1 MAKAKKKTVVKKK
14 RKASPAQLAALAK
27 GRAKIAKKRKPSN
40 SKKPSTRR
48 KTRSTG
54 TSVVVIQPSQEK
66 KVMAKKKS
74 SGNSSSAPRKKT
86 SPARRGLSGIKG
98 KAKGMI
104 PVVKDVALAVA
115 GGVAA
120 GAIANK
126 LPIADN
132 RLKAAAPVVAG
143 ILLAGVMGKKN
154 AMFREVGTG
163 MAVIGAIGLIKQLM
177 PNVPVLAG
185 EDQVYIIPDNAGYAG
200 DMMQLGYDDQE
211 FMGEMTQ
218 LGNEEY
224 LSPASM

>member
-1 MAKAKKKTVVKKK
+1 MAKKKKKNPVKKK
-14 RKASPAQLAALAK
+14 RQASPAQLAALAR
-27 GRAKIAKKRKPSN
+27 GRAKIAKKRKPSA
-40 SKKPSTRR
+40 SKKPSARR
-48 KTRSTG
+48 KTKSTG

-66 KVMAKKKS
+66 KVMARKKSAGSSPATKKK
-74 SGNSSSAPRKKT
+74 A
-86 SPARRGLSGIKG
+86 SPARRGLTGIKG
-98 KAKGMI
+98 KAKGLI

-185 EDQVYIIPDNAGYAG
+185 EDQVYIIPDNSGYAG
-200 DMMQLGYDDQE
+200 EMMQLGYDDSDE
-211 FMGEMTQ
+211 YMGEMMQ